1 MKVEQILAGKGSAVF
16 AVRDQQSIGEAVAV
30 LNEKNIG
37 AVVVR
42 DASDGVVGILSERDV
57 VRQVGKNGPGALSMK
72 VSECMTPNPI
82 TCTAEASVN
91 DLMTQMSEK
100 RIRHLPVTQEGSIIG
115 VVSIGDVVKRKIE
128 EAEQEA
134 QALKEYIAS

>member
-16 AVRDQQSIGEAVAV
+16 AVSDQQSIGEAVAV